1 MKKTQSPNN
10 QKAIDF
16 LIKIKQK
23 RAMYIDKPV
32 EPKQL
37 ELHFCFCFSFLD
49 VEFRKDD
56 DDSVEKKNI
65 ELREIEEEV
74 N

>member
-1 MKKTQSPNN
+1 
-10 QKAIDF
+10 
-16 LIKIKQK
+16 
-23 RAMYIDKPV
+23 MYIDKPV

-65 ELREIEEEV
+65 ELRGIEEETY
-74 N
+74 